1 MGNNDSGANYGIR
14 AGGNI
19 GNISKIRHSFTSGGQ
34 ENAHRDAPTSG
45 ESRDRSGGSGQQ
57 TPPVDIAV
65 LTVLSPEMQAM
76 IEVFQRAADHR
87 RPAPSD
93 ERRIHQATFTTPHG
107 RLSAVL
113 MQTMDRNQRSAAT
126 AYAFLR
132 QVYRPRIVALVGI
145 AGGINERVD
154 VGDVVIADQVVYYDE
169 RREAADGTY
178 RRGEAT
184 AVPARM
190 SLSLSDLFSNR
201 GEPFVLPS
209 VQTRSFFTVVRGPI
223 GSGGAVVT
231 DQASDIRVYLQSFHE
246 KCLAV
251 ETEAGGLV
259 QAFRED
265 LDASP
270 DAVSWVV
277 IRGVSDHA
285 DAAKGHRDHDLAARH
300 AGVAFESLLPF
311 LGHPSV

>member
-1 MGNNDSGANYGIR
+1 MGSDNTGANFGIR

-19 GNISKIRHSFTSGGQ
+19 GNISNIKDSFKSSGPAAPHP
-34 ENAHRDAPTSG
+34 NARTGGDSGAASGRSG
-45 ESRDRSGGSGQQ
+45 EQ

-76 IEVFQRAADHR
+76 TEVFQRATDYR

-93 ERRIHQATFTTPHG
+93 QRRVHQATFTTPYG
-107 RLSAVL
+107 RLNAVL

-132 QVYRPRIVALVGI
+132 QVHRPRLVALVGI
-145 AGGINERVD
+145 AGGISERVD
-154 VGDVVIADQVVYYDE
+154 VGDVVIADQVIYYDE
-169 RREAADGTY
+169 RREAANITY

-190 SLSLSDLFSNR
+190 SLSLSDLFSTR

-209 VQTRSFFTVVRGPI
+209 VETRTFFKVVRGPI
-223 GSGGAVVT
+223 GSGGAVIT
-231 DQASDIRVYLQSFHE
+231 DEASDIRAYLQSFHE

-265 LDASP
+265 LDTSA

-277 IRGVSDHA
+277 VRGVSDHA

-311 LGHPSV
+311 LGHSPT